1 MQIPLQIT
9 FLQTTPSA
17 VLEAD
22 IREKV
27 DTLAK
32 LCDRIAGCR
41 VFLEAPPRHHRKGG
55 LFRVRIELDVP
66 GAHLVVGRSPDQ
78 DTSHEDA
85 YVAVRDAF
93 RALRRQLEDHV
104 QRQRGDGKSHF
115 A

>member
-9 FLQTTPSA
+9 FLQTNPSA

-27 DTLAK
+27 DTLAR
-32 LCDRIAGCR
+32 LCDRIVGCH
-41 VFLEAPPRHHRKGG
+41 VFVEAPPRHHRKGG

-66 GAHLVVGRSPDQ
+66 GAHLVVGHSSDQ
-78 DTSHEDA
+78 DATHEDV

-93 RALRRQLEDHV
+93 RALRRLFEDHLE
-104 QRQRGDGKSHF
+104 RQRGEVKSHS